1 MTGPACRD
9 IRQALGIYVVGA
21 IDPAERTVVDIHLGT
36 CPDCRE
42 ELAGLAGLPALL
54 GRVPAS
60 EAERLI
66 LHSDDLDDP
75 QPPAELLNSLLRRV
89 ADRRTSRRWSG
100 ILAAAAAVI
109 IAVAGGAVGARV
121 VAPDGQPRPAPTV
134 QAAEVVN
141 ATNPQTNVSAIVS
154 YSGRSWAPRWTCGS
168 PGSRAERPASSGSW
182 TPTGGNGRSAAGRSA
197 RVRSTSRQRCSPPR
211 RCAASRLFR
220 TGMCSLRCPL
230 ADTGNVPAGAG
241 AL

>member
-21 IDPAERTVVDIHLGT
+21 IDPAERSVVDIHLST

-66 LHSDDLDDP
+66 LHSDDLHDP

-89 ADRRTSRRWSG
+89 AERRASRRWRG
-100 ILAAAAAVI
+100 ILAAAAAIV
-109 IAVAGGAVGARV
+109 IAVAGGAVGARL
-121 VAPDGQPRPAPTV
+121 VAPGGQATPAAAVQTPVTDTASHFNPRTGV
-134 QAAEVVN
+134 
-141 ATNPQTNVSAIVS
+141 TAIVR
-154 YSGRSWAPRWTCGS
+154 YSRRSWGTQMDVWVSGIPGGTACQLVVVDSSGMKSTAGSWTV
-168 PGSRAERPASSGSW
+168 PGGGRDSNYPASSEL
-182 TPTGGNGRSAAGRSA
+182 P
-197 RVRSTSRQRCSPPR
+197 
-211 RCAASRLFR
+211 ASRLSSFEVISGGR
-220 TGMCSLRCPL
+220 VLVT
-230 ADTGNVPAGAG
+230 VPVS
-241 AL
+241 